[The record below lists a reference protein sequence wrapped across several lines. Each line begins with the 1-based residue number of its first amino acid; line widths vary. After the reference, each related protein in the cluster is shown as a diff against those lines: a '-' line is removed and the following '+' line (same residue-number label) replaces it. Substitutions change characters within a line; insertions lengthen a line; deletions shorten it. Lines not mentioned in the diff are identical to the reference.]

1 MSKNKMQSLQR
12 YTECYTA
19 GTKRKERSV
28 GVKADPR
35 AQGLRRTGSTGR
47 TQERKRRIGGRRENT
62 GKETID

>member
-1 MSKNKMQSLQR
+1 MSKHEMQSLQR
-12 YTECYTA
+12 YTERYAA
-19 GTKRKERSV
+19 GTKRKERSA

-47 TQERKRRIGGRRENT
+47 AQERKRIGGRGENT